1 MDKKKDCK
9 IPKCGNVPD
18 LSKERVVVGTK
29 QLKKAV
35 LSGKA
40 KRVYLAE
47 NADPD
52 VTGPLEN
59 LCSEHHI
66 QITWVSSMSD
76 LGRSCGIEVGA
87 AAAAVVSPD
96 STGNIRRI

>member
-9 IPKCGNVPD
+9 IPQCGNVPD
-18 LSKERVVVGTK
+18 LTKERVVVGTK

-35 LSGKA
+35 LSGKV

-47 NADPD
+47 NADPNL
-52 VTGPLEN
+52 VGPLEN

-66 QITWVSSMSD
+66 HVTWVPSMRA
-76 LGRSCGIEVGA
+76 LGASCGIEVSA
-87 AAAAVVSPD
+87 AAAAVVS
-96 STGNIRRI
+96 S

>member
-9 IPKCGNVPD
+9 IPQCGNAPD
-18 LSKERVVVGTK
+18 MSKDRVIVGTK

-47 NADPD
+47 NADPNL
-52 VTGPLEN
+52 VQPLEK

-66 QITWVSSMSD
+66 QVTWVPSMQA
-76 LGRSCGIEVGA
+76 LGASCGIEVGA
-87 AAAAVVSPD
+87 AAAAVVS
-96 STGNIRRI
+96 S